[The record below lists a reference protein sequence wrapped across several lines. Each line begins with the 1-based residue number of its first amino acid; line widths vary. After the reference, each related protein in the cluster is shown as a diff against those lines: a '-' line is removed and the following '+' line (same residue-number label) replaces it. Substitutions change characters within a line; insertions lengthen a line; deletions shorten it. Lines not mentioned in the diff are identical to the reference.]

1 MSKLD
6 RALMIIELVAGFM
19 MLIFGVLMDSWIIG
33 WCSVVCVISG
43 FFIGVWS
50 ELSELWKAQRKQTE
64 LYQDFLQGIVDICQ
78 KVTKEKETE
87 SQQGESSGSSSGS

>member
-6 RALMIIELVAGFM
+6 RALMIIELVVGFV
-19 MLIFGVLMDSWIIG
+19 MLVLGVLMDSWITG
-33 WCSVVCVISG
+33 WCSVVCIISG

-50 ELSELWKAQRKQTE
+50 ELSELWRAQRKQAE

-78 KVTKEKETE
+78 KVTKEKE

>member
-6 RALMIIELVAGFM
+6 RALMIIELVAGFLM
-19 MLIFGVLMDSWIIG
+19 MVLGVIMDSWITG
-33 WCSVVCVISG
+33 WCSVVCILSG
-43 FFIGVWS
+43 FFIGVWA

-78 KVTKEKETE
+78 KVTNEKE
-87 SQQGESSGSSSGS
+87 SQGSSNGSSSGS